1 MASRRPGNSKT
12 TGVAVVAACVVLLII
27 MLGLFKGRGASG
39 TIAKSPPAAFTVFY
53 TCDTRGHIEP
63 CGCTS
68 GMAGGISRRQ
78 TFLLNA
84 RPRNFLLVDA
94 GDITAGPRPW
104 EILELEYILKGYE
117 QMGYHAVNIGHRDI

>member
-78 TFLLNA
+78 SRRHHRRAPSVGDSGAGVHPQGLRTDGL
-84 RPRNFLLVDA
+84 PRRQYR
-94 GDITAGPRPW
+94 TP
-104 EILELEYILKGYE
+104 
-117 QMGYHAVNIGHRDI
+117 